1 MPQPAPIVVPSPP
14 RRGVWA
20 LSIWLAGAALLALL
34 DNTLDLA
41 NLALILV
48 LVSAL
53 AALWSTPWAA
63 VTASALGVLAFNY
76 GLVPPRG
83 SFTVNLHQ
91 HALLLAT
98 MLVVS
103 GLVAL
108 LMARQR
114 RLAAQEHR
122 HAQDSEALRLLSER
136 LREADEPAALATTFR
151 QALQQA
157 TAASATLLL
166 QAAGSAAVVEGEA
179 DDDEAAGLRL
189 CLQQSAAMGPGTGRH
204 EEQPAWYLPIRG
216 RHSSLGAALLR
227 IGPDGATQTELRSH
241 AQALCDQMGLAL
253 ERAAAL
259 RQAAAAREAAQTQAL
274 RNTLLAAIAHD
285 HRTPLATILGAAS
298 SLHDQGERLSPEQ
311 RRRLAAT
318 IVDEAG
324 QLARLTENT
333 LQLARLDTPG
343 LELRLEWESAEEL
356 IGTVL
361 RRLRQRDP
369 KQRVRTRVE
378 PDLPLLRCDA
388 LLLVQLL
395 DNLVDNALK
404 YGDEAAPVEIV
415 ARRVGEQLLI
425 AVRDRGAGVP
435 PAQRERIFESFQRG
449 EPAPGSEARRG
460 AGVGLTLCRAIARAH
475 GGELRLR
482 PRGHGG
488 SAFELWLP
496 VQAAPRAPGPA
507 A

>member
-83 SFTVNLHQ
+83 SFTVDLHQ

-179 DDDEAAGLRL
+179 DDDEARRPAPAACAKRGHGAGHRPPRGAGRL
-189 CLQQSAAMGPGTGRH
+189 VP
-204 EEQPAWYLPIRG
+204 
-216 RHSSLGAALLR
+216 
-227 IGPDGATQTELRSH
+227 
-241 AQALCDQMGLAL
+241 
-253 ERAAAL
+253 
-259 RQAAAAREAAQTQAL
+259 AAARPRRQP
-274 RNTLLAAIAHD
+274 RC
-285 HRTPLATILGAAS
+285 RGAAS
-298 SLHDQGERLSPEQ
+298 GPTAPPRTRTARPCTGLVRPDGPGAAARAGRREAAARTRAGAGRRACATRCSRRSRTTTARRWPPSWA
-311 RRRLAAT
+311 RRR
-318 IVDEAG
+318 
-324 QLARLTENT
+324 
-333 LQLARLDTPG
+333 
-343 LELRLEWESAEEL
+343 
-356 IGTVL
+356 
-361 RRLRQRDP
+361 
-369 KQRVRTRVE
+369 
-378 PDLPLLRCDA
+378 RCD
-388 LLLVQLL
+388 
-395 DNLVDNALK
+395 
-404 YGDEAAPVEIV
+404 
-415 ARRVGEQLLI
+415 EQ
-425 AVRDRGAGVP
+425 G
-435 PAQRERIFESFQRG
+435 
-449 EPAPGSEARRG
+449 
-460 AGVGLTLCRAIARAH
+460 
-475 GGELRLR
+475 
-482 PRGHGG
+482 
-488 SAFELWLP
+488 
-496 VQAAPRAPGPA
+496 
-507 A
+507 